1 MKAKSFLGIVLS
13 VALAMVAFGGCADD
27 TWGGHNLV
35 EPVVL
40 LAEASCDLRGTI
52 ADEVNASRAM
62 SVVEHRADS
71 GRSVNRISEITE
83 FYFPTIEIDGFEL
96 YSVAIFDSA
105 LVYIYARIGRD
116 NDFGIGI
123 SGPDSI
129 TIFIDRTETLNEQG
143 RVYTFAELVENS
155 VEQGFDYHTESRMLH
170 SPDSAIIVAPWGD
183 TSVRIDVPQELN
195 TYEFLR
201 DLALRVIETMEL
213 VTV

>member
-1 MKAKSFLGIVLS
+1 MKTKSFFWIVLS
-13 VALAMVAFGGCADD
+13 VALAMVTFVGCADD

-62 SVVEHRADS
+62 SVVELRND
-71 GRSVNRISEITE
+71 GRRGANRIPEITE
-83 FYFPTIEIDGFEL
+83 FYFPIIEIDGFEL
-96 YSVAIFDSA
+96 HNVAIFDSA
-105 LVYIYARIGRD
+105 FIYMYAPIERDDSFRVQLRAEGTISIGVGRQEWYDERGITDLFSDTVRD
-116 NDFGIGI
+116 AHIEGWGY
-123 SGPDSI
+123 
-129 TIFIDRTETLNEQG
+129 L
-143 RVYTFAELVENS
+143 
-155 VEQGFDYHTESRMLH
+155 TESGMVY
-170 SPDSAIIVAPWGD
+170 AENFQNIVARLGD
-183 TSVRIDVPQELN
+183 NTVRIDVPQELN